1 MHVSKNN
8 NYTNTTTKSWWMYVI
23 ITSYSSG
30 SHLQYRTE
38 DEMGCLLNMTKMFAS
53 IGQIRRRF
61 LYLSS
66 SLQQHYDN
74 VNDSVMRAHILN
86 NLSILH
92 SDGGE

>member
-1 MHVSKNN
+1 MTMIFVIGAMLFTANPLMHVSKNN

-61 LYLSS
+61 L
-66 SLQQHYDN
+66 
-74 VNDSVMRAHILN
+74 
-86 NLSILH
+86 
-92 SDGGE
+92 